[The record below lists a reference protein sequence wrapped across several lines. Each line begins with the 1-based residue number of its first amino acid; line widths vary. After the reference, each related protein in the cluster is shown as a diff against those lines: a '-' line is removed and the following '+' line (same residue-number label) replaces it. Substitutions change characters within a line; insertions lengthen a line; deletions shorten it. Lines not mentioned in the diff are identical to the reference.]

1 MKLLEARGRWGL
13 WLLEF
18 GIGATALYFMAM
30 SVIHSFL
37 TADQSAAKGE
47 LDFGCTT
54 GLAAIAL
61 GGFLLTTRKR

>member
-1 MKLLEARGRWGL
+1 MNFLEGKARWGL

-18 GIGATALYFMAM
+18 GLGATALYFMAM

-47 LDFGCTT
+47 LDFGCTA
-54 GLAAIAL
+54 GLAAIAF
-61 GGFLLTTRKR
+61 GGLLLTTRKR